1 MEKKPTDLIQE
12 GDAALQVAAQERMRP
27 QEDVVAYSVCHNS
40 RLSIRLYLA
49 GYLEKHGVVP
59 EPGWSLNDLLKRC
72 TAVNPDFSK
81 VDISEIECRGGKGDR
96 NEYCLAV
103 AQVTNCFEAASE
115 VKKLIHSIR

>member
-1 MEKKPTDLIQE
+1 MSKYQHIK
-12 GDAALQVAAQERMRP
+12 
-27 QEDVVAYSVCHNS
+27 
-40 RLSIRLYLA
+40 
-49 GYLEKHGVVP
+49 VP
-59 EPGWSLNDLLKRC
+59 EGGQKI
-72 TAVNPDFSK
+72 TVNPDFSK